1 VTASDAIWLLHNRT
15 AGHPGWAAAVPL
27 TARALERDGHPV
39 QFRQSDDTGE
49 LIELARAAAGQ
60 GARAVLAAGGDGT
73 QSGLAAA
80 LSGTRTA
87 LGPLPTGTV
96 NLWAR
101 ELGIEPPPPGQP
113 EALARLARG
122 LLAVEPR
129 AIDLAECA
137 GRVFLTWAGIG
148 LDAYVQRR
156 IGQRGPLARQLG
168 VAYMAVASLAF
179 GLGGRGTELRLTT
192 DRGQALEGRYL
203 LAAVTAI
210 PRFAAGLVTLS
221 PHTRLDDG
229 LLDVWAFEGDGPG
242 DALFHSWLL
251 LAGQHRAHPR
261 VAHLAAARVR
271 VEAPDLPDAHA
282 DGEALPAA
290 ALGRPGGRGLDV
302 TLGLRPR
309 ALRVLLPPETAGRLL
324 AA

>member
-1 VTASDAIWLLHNRT
+1 LPQVAQ
-15 AGHPGWAAAVPL
+15 
-27 TARALERDGHPV
+27 ALERAGFPV
-39 QFRQSDDTGE
+39 RLEQSDRADD
-49 LIELARAAAGQ
+49 LIPRARAAAAA

-73 QSGLAAA
+73 LSGMAAA
-80 LSGTRTA
+80 VSGTQTA
-87 LGPLPTGTV
+87 LGVLPTGTV

-101 ELGIEPPPPGQP
+101 ELGLVPPAPGQ
-113 EALARLARG
+113 AAAMTRLALG
-122 LLAVEPR
+122 LLQTEPR

-137 GRVFLTWAGIG
+137 GTPFVTWAGVG

-156 IGQRGPLARQLG
+156 IGQRGPLARQMG
-168 VAYMAVASLAF
+168 VAYMAAASLAY

-192 DRGQALEGRYL
+192 DRGQVLAGRYL

-229 LLDVWAFEGDGPG
+229 LLDVWAFEGDGPE

-271 VEAPDLPDAHA
+271 VEAPGQADVHA
-282 DGEALPAA
+282 DGEALPHP
-290 ALGRPGGRGLDV
+290 ALSQPGASGLDFE
-302 TLGLRPR
+302 LRLRPA
-309 ALRVLLPPETAGRLL
+309 ALRVLLPDATVERLLTTEASRPPTAGRP
-324 AA
+324 A